1 MNRMSIR
8 KFTISFI
15 TILFIFAIGFFSS
28 SKAETEE
35 EGFSY
40 SKYSVVLK
48 TYVDNRGM
56 VNYSALKSNKPHMKD
71 LNDFIVSVGSVKP
84 GAYNGWSSREKVAF
98 LINAYNAFVIKVVI
112 DNYPIKSTL
121 LLSTFYPKNS
131 IRQIKGVFSEVKFEL
146 MGKVVTLDDIE
157 HKNLRVNFNEPRIH
171 MALVCAAKGC
181 PKLSNEV
188 YTGEDLN
195 TQLKE
200 QGRVFCLDP
209 RKFRIDKE
217 NNVVYLSEI
226 FKWFGEDFTLKYGK
240 KDKVQKFSELERA
253 VLNFAAGYLNE
264 SDRRYL
270 SLGEYKIKYIKY
282 DWSLNEKM

>member
-1 MNRMSIR
+1 LNIEGKFMNRISIR
-8 KFTISFI
+8 KLTISF
-15 TILFIFAIGFFSS
+15 TAILFIFAIGFVSS

-56 VNYSALKSNKPHMKD
+56 VNYSALKSNKSHLKD

-84 GAYNGWSSREKVAF
+84 GTYNGWSSRGKVAF
-98 LINAYNAFVIKVVI
+98 LINAYNVFVIKVVL

-121 LLSTFYPKNS
+121 LLSTLYPKNS
-131 IRQIKGVFSEVKFEL
+131 IRQIKGVFSEVKFKL

-171 MALVCAAKGC
+171 MTLVCAAKGC

-188 YTGEDLN
+188 YIGEHLN
-195 TQLKE
+195 NQLKE

-226 FKWFGEDFTLKYGK
+226 FKWFGEDFILKYEK
-240 KDKVQKFSELERA
+240 KDELQKF
-253 VLNFAAGYLNE
+253 NE

-282 DWSLNEKM
+282 DWSLNEKK